1 MNGGPSNRA
10 STTIISPAR
19 LEAEQCF
26 KSFKN
31 MLREILK
38 LQATSGIS
46 GRKINPPMANP
57 IARQLRDLKI
67 LATLAI
73 NMN

>member
-1 MNGGPSNRA
+1 
-10 STTIISPAR
+10 
-19 LEAEQCF
+19 
-26 KSFKN
+26 

-57 IARQLRDLKI
+57 IERQLRDLKI